1 MTEKL
6 KPCPP
11 AFQALSNAMMTW
23 HQNTAGAA
31 QSARDVMAIIPVCI
45 AVLQSDTKGDFLI
58 ADAGEIQRR
67 VTIASAIEFES
78 RSIHALMSQ
87 ILKKYGYELPVVL
100 TRGPGGR

>member
-1 MTEKL
+1 MTDKL

-11 AFQALSNAMMTW
+11 EFQALSSAMMNW

-31 QSARDVMAIIPVCI
+31 QAGRDVMTAIQSCIPI
-45 AVLQSDTKGDFLI
+45 LQADSKGDFLI

-67 VTIASAIEFES
+67 VTVATSIEFES
-78 RSIHALMSQ
+78 RSIHSLMSN
-87 ILKKYGYELPVVL
+87 ILRKYGYELPVVL